1 MACGILYLEL
11 EIHDF
16 KAVWRN
22 PNWTAVHV
30 SSILPESSDHKV
42 QRLQQCDNAI
52 WKANVVL
59 DCGLTTDGFFLCVQF
74 WEYNG
79 SPMLMD

>member
-11 EIHDF
+11 EIHDL
-16 KAVWRN
+16 KAVWWN
-22 PNWTAVHV
+22 PNRTAVQV

-59 DCGLTTDGFFLCVQF
+59 DCGLTTDGFFFFLSSFGNTMEAQC
-74 WEYNG
+74 
-79 SPMLMD
+79 